1 MIHPPLLIPL
11 AFVLMAVAAPA
22 SSATTPSGIYH
33 EFCEHCHTPGI
44 AGAPRLGDTA
54 EWARRIRT
62 GKHLLLQSAIEGVP
76 NTAMPPRGGHRQ
88 LTDAQLR
95 DVVDFM
101 VQAAALPADMLQA
114 ATRYEAHGINNRE
127 FAAMDRD
134 LDGALL
140 PAEVRHDP
148 HLARAFPRFDANR
161 DGRLSET
168 EYLALERAL
177 DKERAAARVDDAT
190 LALQVAA
197 ALRAVPEMP
206 EHGIKIEAANGAVVI
221 AGIVKNADL
230 ARRGYLAIRRIP
242 GIRSIDNRLI
252 SGEVIGWD

>member
-1 MIHPPLLIPL
+1 MTHFALLIAL
-11 AFVLMAVAAPA
+11 AAVLMAVAPPAAPA
-22 SSATTPSGIYH
+22 ATPAGIYH

-44 AGAPRLGDTA
+44 ADAPRLGDTA

-88 LTDAQLR
+88 LSDVQLR

-101 VQAAALPADMLQA
+101 VQAAALPADVLQA
-114 ATRYEAHGINNRE
+114 AARYAAFGINNRE
-127 FAAMDRD
+127 FAALDRD
-134 LDGALL
+134 LDGALT
-140 PAEVRHDP
+140 PAEVQHDP
-148 HLARAFPRFDANR
+148 HLARAFARFDVNR
-161 DGRLSET
+161 DGWLSEN

-177 DKERAAARVDDAT
+177 DAERAAVRVDDAT
-190 LALQVAA
+190 LALQVVA
-197 ALRAVPEMP
+197 ALRAVPDMP
-206 EHGIKIEAANGAVVI
+206 AQGIRVEVTDGAVAV
-221 AGIVKNADL
+221 AGIVRNAAL

-252 SGEVIGWD
+252 SGEVMGWD